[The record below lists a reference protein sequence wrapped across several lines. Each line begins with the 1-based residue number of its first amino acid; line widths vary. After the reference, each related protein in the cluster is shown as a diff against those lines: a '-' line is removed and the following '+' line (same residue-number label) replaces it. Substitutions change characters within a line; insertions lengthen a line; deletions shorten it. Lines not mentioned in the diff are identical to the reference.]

1 MTQST
6 DPTAA
11 RISLVTRPPTAYAI
25 PVRHVAVIIETST
38 QYGRNLI
45 RGIARFGRLHDW
57 QLHFEYRGKTAAEP
71 DWLADFKGDSVI
83 TTSPDQRH
91 SKALREQGMPVI
103 DLQGTLVDPA
113 GEHLIVDSDHR
124 AVGRLAAEHF
134 IEKGHRHFAYLGY
147 SDQSVSREREIGF
160 TETLAARGLKPMCH
174 HTPERKARTFE
185 ALHRGD
191 EAFIASL
198 PKPCALFCCWDEVA
212 FRAVQSALEQG
223 IAVPEDLAVLGV
235 DNDPVFSG
243 TSRIPLS
250 SIDPDIIRMGFLTA
264 SWLAEMMEGT
274 QLQKIKLERLVP
286 PKGLIVRQS
295 TALDAIE
302 DPVVRRFLEL
312 LRQQRPGLLSIENL
326 ARDCHVSRRLLEQ
339 RVKAATG
346 KTPRQLLS
354 QTLVDAIQR
363 FLSQTD
369 YTLAHIADLLG
380 FEHAER
386 LSHLFRRQTGMTPGE
401 YRKSTGT

>member
-1 MTQST
+1 M
-6 DPTAA
+6 
-11 RISLVTRPPTAYAI
+11 
-25 PVRHVAVIIETST
+25 RHVAVIVETST

-57 QLHFEYRGKTAAEP
+57 QIHFEYRGKTAAEP
-71 DWLADFKGDSVI
+71 DWLADFKGDGVI

-91 SKALREQGMPVI
+91 SQALRKQGMAVL
-103 DLQGTLVDPA
+103 DLQGTLTDPA
-113 GEHLIVDSDHR
+113 GEHLLVDSDHR

-134 IEKGHRHFAYLGY
+134 VEKGHRHFAFLGY
-147 SDQSVSREREIGF
+147 SDHNVSREREIGF
-160 TETLAARGLKPMCH
+160 TEALAARGHQPLCH

-185 ALHRGD
+185 TLHKGD
-191 EAFIASL
+191 ENFIASL

-212 FRAVQSALEQG
+212 FRAVQSAIERG

-235 DNDPVFSG
+235 DNDPVFSS

-250 SIDPDIIRMGFLTA
+250 SIDPDIVRMGFLTA
-264 SWLAEMMEGT
+264 SWLAAMMEGKSLK
-274 QLQKIKLERLVP
+274 QIKLERLVP
-286 PKGLIVRQS
+286 PKGLVIRQS
-295 TALDAIE
+295 TALDAID

-312 LRQQRPGLLSIENL
+312 LRQQKPGMLSIEEL
-326 ARDCHVSRRLLEQ
+326 SRDCHVSRRLLEQ
-339 RVKAATG
+339 RVKSATG

-354 QTLVDAIQR
+354 QTLVDGIQR

-369 YTLAHIADLLG
+369 YTLAHIAELLG

>member
-1 MTQST
+1 M
-6 DPTAA
+6 
-11 RISLVTRPPTAYAI
+11 
-25 PVRHVAVIIETST
+25 RHVAVIIETST

-71 DWLADFKGDSVI
+71 DWLADFKGDGVI

-160 TETLAARGLKPMCH
+160 TETLAARGHKPLCH

-191 EAFIASL
+191 AAFIASL
-198 PKPCALFCCWDEVA
+198 PKPCALFCCWDEVG

-235 DNDPVFSG
+235 DNDPVFSS

-274 QLQKIKLERLVP
+274 RLQKIKLERLVP

-302 DPVVRRFLEL
+302 DQLVRRFLEM

>member
-1 MTQST
+1 
-6 DPTAA
+6 
-11 RISLVTRPPTAYAI
+11 
-25 PVRHVAVIIETST
+25 VRHVAVIIETST

-71 DWLADFKGDSVI
+71 DWLADFKGDGVI

-160 TETLAARGLKPMCH
+160 TETLAARGHKPLCH

-191 EAFIASL
+191 AAFIASL
-198 PKPCALFCCWDEVA
+198 PKPCALFCCWDEVG

-235 DNDPVFSG
+235 DNDPVFSS

-274 QLQKIKLERLVP
+274 RLQKIKLERLVP

-302 DPVVRRFLEL
+302 DPLVRRFLEM
-312 LRQQRPGLLSIENL
+312 LRQQRPGLLSIEEL
-326 ARDCHVSRRLLEQ
+326 ARNCHVSRRLLEQ

>member
-1 MTQST
+1 M
-6 DPTAA
+6 
-11 RISLVTRPPTAYAI
+11 
-25 PVRHVAVIIETST
+25 RHVAVIVETST

-45 RGIARFGRLHDW
+45 RGIARYGRLHDW

-71 DWLADFKGDSVI
+71 DWLADFQGDGVI

-91 SKALREQGMPVI
+91 SKALRDQGMPVI

-124 AVGRLAAEHF
+124 AVGRMAAEHF
-134 IEKGHRHFAYLGY
+134 MEKGHRHFAFLGY

-160 TETLAARGLKPMCH
+160 TDALAARGHKPLLH

-264 SWLAEMMEGT
+264 SWLAELMEGT
-274 QLQKIKLERLVP
+274 PLKKIKLERLVP

-302 DPVVRRFLEL
+302 DPVVRRFLEM
-312 LRQQRPGLLSIENL
+312 LRQQRPGLLTIEEL

-369 YTLAHIADLLG
+369 YTLAHIAELLG

-386 LSHLFRRQTGMTPGE
+386 LSHLFRRQTDMTPGE
-401 YRKSTGT
+401 YRKSTGA

>member
-1 MTQST
+1 M
-6 DPTAA
+6 
-11 RISLVTRPPTAYAI
+11 
-25 PVRHVAVIIETST
+25 RHVAVIVETST

-45 RGIARFGRLHDW
+45 RGIARYGRLHDW
-57 QLHFEYRGKTAAEP
+57 QIHFEYRGKSTAEP
-71 DWLADFKGDSVI
+71 DWLADFKGDGVI
-83 TTSPDQRH
+83 TTSPDQCH
-91 SKALREQGMPVI
+91 SRALKEQGVAVF
-103 DLQGTLVDPA
+103 DLQSTMLDPA

-124 AVGRLAAEHF
+124 AVGRMAADHF
-134 IEKGHRHFAYLGY
+134 IEKGHRHFAFLGY
-147 SDQSVSREREIGF
+147 SDHNVSREREIGF
-160 TETLAARGLKPMCH
+160 TEALAARGHKPHCH
-174 HTPERKARTFE
+174 HTPERKARSFE
-185 ALHRGD
+185 SLQKGD
-191 EAFIASL
+191 LSFIESL

-212 FRAVQSALEQG
+212 FRAVQSAIELQ

-235 DNDPVFSG
+235 DNDPVFSS

-250 SIDPDIIRMGFLTA
+250 SIDPDIIRMGFLAA
-264 SWLAEMMEGT
+264 SWLAELMSGKE
-274 QLQKIKLERLVP
+274 LQQIKLERLVP
-286 PKGLIVRQS
+286 PKGLVIRQS

-312 LRQQRPGLLSIENL
+312 LRQQRPGLLSIEEL
-326 ARDCHVSRRLLEQ
+326 SRDCHVSRRLLEQ

-354 QTLVDAIQR
+354 QTLVEGIQR

-386 LSHLFRRQTGMTPGE
+386 LSHLFRRQTGKTPGE
-401 YRKSTGT
+401 YRKSTGA

>member
-1 MTQST
+1 
-6 DPTAA
+6 
-11 RISLVTRPPTAYAI
+11 
-25 PVRHVAVIIETST
+25 VRHVAVIVETST

-57 QLHFEYRGKTAAEP
+57 QIHFEYRGKTAAEP
-71 DWLADFKGDSVI
+71 DWLADFKGDGVI

-91 SKALREQGMPVI
+91 SRALRQLGMPVF
-103 DLQGTLVDPA
+103 DLQSTLLDPA

-124 AVGRLAAEHF
+124 AVGRMAAEHF
-134 IEKGHRHFAYLGY
+134 IEKGHRHFAFLGY
-147 SDQSVSREREIGF
+147 SDHNVSREREIGF
-160 TETLAARGLKPMCH
+160 TEALAARGHKPLSH
-174 HTPERKARTFE
+174 HTPERKSRSFE
-185 ALHRGD
+185 SLQKGD
-191 EAFIASL
+191 LAFIESL

-212 FRAVQSALEQG
+212 FRAVQSAIELQ

-235 DNDPVFSG
+235 DNDPVFSS

-250 SIDPDIIRMGFLTA
+250 SIDPDIIRMGFLAA
-264 SWLAEMMEGT
+264 SWLAEMMAGKELK
-274 QLQKIKLERLVP
+274 QIKLERLVP
-286 PKGLIVRQS
+286 PKGLVIRQS

-312 LRQQRPGLLSIENL
+312 LRQQKPGMLSIEEL

-354 QTLVDAIQR
+354 QTLVEGIQR

-386 LSHLFRRQTGMTPGE
+386 LSHLFRRQTGKTPGE
-401 YRKSTGT
+401 YRKSTGS

>member
-1 MTQST
+1 M
-6 DPTAA
+6 
-11 RISLVTRPPTAYAI
+11 
-25 PVRHVAVIIETST
+25 RHVAVIIETST

-71 DWLADFKGDSVI
+71 DWLADFKGDGVI

-134 IEKGHRHFAYLGY
+134 IEKGHRHYAYLGY

-160 TETLAARGLKPMCH
+160 TETLAARGHKPLCH

-191 EAFIASL
+191 AAFIASL

-235 DNDPVFSG
+235 DNDPVFSS

-264 SWLAEMMEGT
+264 SWLAEMMAGT
-274 QLQKIKLERLVP
+274 PLQKIKLERLVP

-302 DPVVRRFLEL
+302 DPVVRRFLEM
-312 LRQQRPGLLSIENL
+312 LRQQRPGLLSIEEL
-326 ARDCHVSRRLLEQ
+326 ARNCHVSRRLLEQ

-401 YRKSTGT
+401 YRKSTGK

>member
-1 MTQST
+1 HTF
-6 DPTAA
+6 
-11 RISLVTRPPTAYAI
+11 
-25 PVRHVAVIIETST
+25 VRHVAVIVETST

-45 RGIARFGRLHDW
+45 RGIARYGRLHDW
-57 QLHFEYRGKTAAEP
+57 QIHFEYRGKTAAEP
-71 DWLADFKGDSVI
+71 DWLADFKGDGVI
-83 TTSPDQRH
+83 TTSPDQKH
-91 SKALREQGMPVI
+91 SRALRKDGMPVF
-103 DLQGTLVDPA
+103 DLQSTLLDPA

-124 AVGRLAAEHF
+124 AVGKMAAEHF
-134 IEKGHRHFAYLGY
+134 IEKGHRNFAFLGY
-147 SDQSVSREREIGF
+147 SDHNVSREREVGF
-160 TETLAARGLKPMCH
+160 TEALSARGLKPLCH
-174 HTPERKARTFE
+174 HTPERKARSFE
-185 ALHRGD
+185 TLQKGD
-191 EAFIASL
+191 LAFIQSL

-212 FRAVQSALEQG
+212 FRAVQSALELQ

-235 DNDPVFSG
+235 DNDPVFSS

-250 SIDPDIIRMGFLTA
+250 SIDPDIIRMGFLAA
-264 SWLAEMMEGT
+264 SWLAELMAGKELK
-274 QLQKIKLERLVP
+274 QIKLERLVP
-286 PKGLIVRQS
+286 PKGLVIRQS

-312 LRQQRPGLLSIENL
+312 LRQQRPGLLSIEEL

-354 QTLVDAIQR
+354 QTLVEGIQR

-386 LSHLFRRQTGMTPGE
+386 LSHLFRRQTGKTPGE
-401 YRKSTGT
+401 YRKSTGV

>member
-1 MTQST
+1 M
-6 DPTAA
+6 
-11 RISLVTRPPTAYAI
+11 
-25 PVRHVAVIIETST
+25 RHVAVIVETST

-45 RGIARFGRLHDW
+45 RGIARYGRLHDW
-57 QLHFEYRGKTAAEP
+57 QIHFEYRGKTAAEP
-71 DWLADFKGDSVI
+71 DWLADFKGDGII

-91 SKALREQGMPVI
+91 SRALAKQGLPVI
-103 DLQGTLVDPA
+103 DLQSTHVDPA
-113 GEHLIVDSDHR
+113 GEHLLVDSDHR
-124 AVGRLAAEHF
+124 AVGKMAAEHF
-134 IEKGHRHFAYLGY
+134 IEKGHRHFAFLGF
-147 SDQSVSREREIGF
+147 SDHNVSREREIGF
-160 TETLAARGLKPMCH
+160 TQTLAARGHTPLSH
-174 HTPERKARTFE
+174 HTPERRARTFE
-185 ALHRGD
+185 SLQRGD
-191 EAFIASL
+191 ATFIESL

-212 FRAVQSALEQG
+212 FRAVQSAIELN
-223 IAVPEDLAVLGV
+223 IAIPEDLAVLGV
-235 DNDPVFSG
+235 DNDPVFSS

-264 SWLAEMMEGT
+264 SWLSELMAGKPFK
-274 QLQKIKLERLVP
+274 QLKLERLVP
-286 PKGLIVRQS
+286 PKGLVIRQS

-302 DPVVRRFLEL
+302 DPVVRRFLEM
-312 LRQQRPGLLSIENL
+312 LRQQRPGLLSIEAL
-326 ARDCHVSRRLLEQ
+326 SRDCHVSRRLLEQ

-354 QTLVDAIQR
+354 QTLVDGIQR

-401 YRKSTGT
+401 YRKSTGN

>member
-1 MTQST
+1 M
-6 DPTAA
+6 
-11 RISLVTRPPTAYAI
+11 
-25 PVRHVAVIIETST
+25 RHVAVIIETST

-71 DWLADFKGDSVI
+71 DWLADFKGDGVI

-124 AVGRLAAEHF
+124 AVGRLAAEHL

-160 TETLAARGLKPMCH
+160 TETLAARGHKPLCH

-191 EAFIASL
+191 AAFIASL
-198 PKPCALFCCWDEVA
+198 PKPCALFCCWDEVG

-235 DNDPVFSG
+235 DNDPVFSS

-274 QLQKIKLERLVP
+274 RLQKIKLERLVP

-302 DPVVRRFLEL
+302 DPLVRRFLEM
-312 LRQQRPGLLSIENL
+312 LRQQRPGLLSIEEL
-326 ARDCHVSRRLLEQ
+326 ARNCHVSRRLLEQ

>member
-1 MTQST
+1 
-6 DPTAA
+6 
-11 RISLVTRPPTAYAI
+11 
-25 PVRHVAVIIETST
+25 VRHVAVIIETST

-71 DWLADFKGDSVI
+71 DWLADFKGDGVI

-91 SKALREQGMPVI
+91 SRALRDQGMPVI

-134 IEKGHRHFAYLGY
+134 IEKGHRHFAFLGY

-160 TETLAARGLKPMCH
+160 TEALAARRHRPLRH

-198 PKPCALFCCWDEVA
+198 PRPCALFCCWDEVA

-264 SWLAEMMEGT
+264 SWLAELMEGKP
-274 QLQKIKLERLVP
+274 LQKIKLERLVP

-312 LRQQRPGLLSIENL
+312 LRQQRPGLLSIEEL

-354 QTLVDAIQR
+354 QTLVEAIQR

-369 YTLAHIADLLG
+369 YTLAHIAELLG

-386 LSHLFRRQTGMTPGE
+386 LSHLFRRQTDMTPGE
-401 YRKSTGT
+401 YRKSTVT

>member
-1 MTQST
+1 M
-6 DPTAA
+6 
-11 RISLVTRPPTAYAI
+11 
-25 PVRHVAVIIETST
+25 RHVAVIVETST

-57 QLHFEYRGKTAAEP
+57 QIHFEYRGKTAAEP
-71 DWLADFKGDSVI
+71 DWLADFKGDGVI
-83 TTSPDQRH
+83 TTSPDQKH
-91 SKALREQGMPVI
+91 SRALKKLGMAVL
-103 DLQGTLVDPA
+103 DLQGTLTDPA
-113 GEHLIVDSDHR
+113 GEHLLVDSDHR

-134 IEKGHRHFAYLGY
+134 VEKGHRHFAFLGY
-147 SDQSVSREREIGF
+147 SDHNVSREREIGF
-160 TETLAARGLKPMCH
+160 TEALAARGHKPLSH

-185 ALHRGD
+185 TLHKGD

-212 FRAVQSALEQG
+212 FRAVQSAIERG

-235 DNDPVFSG
+235 DNDPVFSS

-250 SIDPDIIRMGFLTA
+250 SIDPDIVRMGFLTA
-264 SWLAEMMEGT
+264 SWLAEMMEGKVLK
-274 QLQKIKLERLVP
+274 QIKLERLVP
-286 PKGLIVRQS
+286 PKGLVIRQS

-312 LRQQRPGLLSIENL
+312 LRQQKPGMLSIEEL
-326 ARDCHVSRRLLEQ
+326 SRDCHVSRRLLEQ
-339 RVKAATG
+339 RVKSATG

-354 QTLVDAIQR
+354 QTLVDGIQR

-369 YTLAHIADLLG
+369 YTLAHIAELLG

-401 YRKSTGT
+401 YRKSTGA

>member
-1 MTQST
+1 
-6 DPTAA
+6 
-11 RISLVTRPPTAYAI
+11 
-25 PVRHVAVIIETST
+25 VRHVAVIIETST

-71 DWLADFKGDSVI
+71 DWLADFKGDGVI

-91 SKALREQGMPVI
+91 SRALREQGMPVI
-103 DLQGTLVDPA
+103 DLQSTLVDPA

-124 AVGRLAAEHF
+124 AVGRMAAEHF
-134 IEKGHRHFAYLGY
+134 IEKGHRHFAFLGY
-147 SDQSVSREREIGF
+147 NDQSVSREREIGF
-160 TETLAARGLKPMCH
+160 TEALAARRHRPLLH

-264 SWLAEMMEGT
+264 SWLAELMEGKP
-274 QLQKIKLERLVP
+274 LPKIKLERLVP

-312 LRQQRPGLLSIENL
+312 LRQQRPGLLSIEEL

-354 QTLVDAIQR
+354 QTLVEAIQR

-369 YTLAHIADLLG
+369 YTLAHIAELLG

-401 YRKSTGT
+401 YRRSAAT

>member
-1 MTQST
+1 M
-6 DPTAA
+6 
-11 RISLVTRPPTAYAI
+11 
-25 PVRHVAVIIETST
+25 RHVAVIIETST

-71 DWLADFKGDSVI
+71 DWLADFKGDGVI
-83 TTSPDQRH
+83 TTSPDQRQ

-160 TETLAARGLKPMCH
+160 TETLAARGHKPLCH

-191 EAFIASL
+191 AAFIASL
-198 PKPCALFCCWDEVA
+198 PKPCALFCCWDEVG

-235 DNDPVFSG
+235 DNDPVFSS

-274 QLQKIKLERLVP
+274 RLQKIKLERLVP

-302 DPVVRRFLEL
+302 DPLVRRFLEM

>member
-1 MTQST
+1 
-6 DPTAA
+6 
-11 RISLVTRPPTAYAI
+11 
-25 PVRHVAVIIETST
+25 VRHVAVIVETST

-57 QLHFEYRGKTAAEP
+57 QIHFEYRGKTAAEP
-71 DWLADFKGDSVI
+71 DWLADFKGDGVI
-83 TTSPDQRH
+83 TTSPDQRY
-91 SKALREQGMPVI
+91 SRALRENGIAVV
-103 DLQGTLVDPA
+103 DLQSTHVDPA
-113 GEHLIVDSDHR
+113 GEHLLVDSDHR
-124 AVGRLAAEHF
+124 AVGRMAAEHF
-134 IEKGHRHFAYLGY
+134 IEKGHRHFAFLGF
-147 SDQSVSREREIGF
+147 SDHNVSREREIGF
-160 TETLAARGLKPMCH
+160 TEALGARGFKPLCH

-185 ALHRGD
+185 TLQRGD

-212 FRAVQSALEQG
+212 FRAVQSAIELK

-235 DNDPVFSG
+235 DNDPVFSS

-250 SIDPDIIRMGFLTA
+250 SIDPDIVRMGFLAAT
-264 SWLAEMMEGT
+264 WLSELMEGKELK
-274 QLQKIKLERLVP
+274 QLKLERLVP
-286 PKGLIVRQS
+286 PKGLVIRQS

-312 LRQQRPGLLSIENL
+312 LRQQKPGM
-326 ARDCHVSRRLLEQ
+326 LEQ
-339 RVKAATG
+339 RVKSATG

-354 QTLVDAIQR
+354 QTLVDGIQK

-401 YRKSTGT
+401 YRKSTGV

>member
-1 MTQST
+1 M
-6 DPTAA
+6 
-11 RISLVTRPPTAYAI
+11 
-25 PVRHVAVIIETST
+25 RHVAVIIETST

-71 DWLADFKGDSVI
+71 DWLADFKGDGVI

-160 TETLAARGLKPMCH
+160 TETLAARGHKPLCH

-191 EAFIASL
+191 AAFIASL
-198 PKPCALFCCWDEVA
+198 PKPCALFCCWDEVG

-235 DNDPVFSG
+235 DNDPVFSS

-274 QLQKIKLERLVP
+274 RLQKIKLERLVP

-302 DPVVRRFLEL
+302 DPLVRRFLEM

>member
-1 MTQST
+1 
-6 DPTAA
+6 
-11 RISLVTRPPTAYAI
+11 
-25 PVRHVAVIIETST
+25 VRHVAVIIETST

-71 DWLADFKGDSVI
+71 DWLADFKGNGVI

-103 DLQGTLVDPA
+103 DLQGTLIDPA

-160 TETLAARGLKPMCH
+160 TETLAARGHKPLCH

-191 EAFIASL
+191 AAFIASL

-264 SWLAEMMEGT
+264 SWLAEVMEGT
-274 QLQKIKLERLVP
+274 PLQKIKLERLVP

-295 TALDAIE
+295 TELDAIE

-312 LRQQRPGLLSIENL
+312 LRQQRPGLLSIEGL

-386 LSHLFRRQTGMTPGE
+386 LSHLFRRQTDMTPGE
-401 YRKSTGT
+401 YRKSTGK

>member
-1 MTQST
+1 
-6 DPTAA
+6 
-11 RISLVTRPPTAYAI
+11 
-25 PVRHVAVIIETST
+25 VRHVAVIIETST

-71 DWLADFKGDSVI
+71 DWLADFKGDGVI

-124 AVGRLAAEHF
+124 AVGRLAAEHL

-160 TETLAARGLKPMCH
+160 TETLAARGHKPLCH

-191 EAFIASL
+191 AAFIASL
-198 PKPCALFCCWDEVA
+198 PKPCALFCCWDEVG

-235 DNDPVFSG
+235 DNDPVFSS

-274 QLQKIKLERLVP
+274 RLQKIKLERLVP

-302 DPVVRRFLEL
+302 DPLVRRFLEM
-312 LRQQRPGLLSIENL
+312 LRQQRPGLLSIEEL
-326 ARDCHVSRRLLEQ
+326 ARNCHVSRRLLEQ

>member
-1 MTQST
+1 M
-6 DPTAA
+6 
-11 RISLVTRPPTAYAI
+11 
-25 PVRHVAVIIETST
+25 RHVAVIVETST

-57 QLHFEYRGKTAAEP
+57 QIHFEYRGKTAAEP
-71 DWLADFKGDSVI
+71 DWLADFEGDGVI
-83 TTSPDQRH
+83 TTSPDQKH
-91 SKALREQGMPVI
+91 SKALREQGMPVF
-103 DLQGTLVDPA
+103 DLQSTLLDPA

-124 AVGRLAAEHF
+124 AVGRMAAAHF
-134 IEKGHRHFAYLGY
+134 IEKGHRHFAFLGY
-147 SDQSVSREREIGF
+147 SDHNVSREREIGF
-160 TETLAARGLKPMCH
+160 AEALAARGHKPLCH

-185 ALHRGD
+185 TLQRGD

-212 FRAVQSALEQG
+212 FRAVQSALEQK

-235 DNDPVFSG
+235 DNDPVFSS

-250 SIDPDIIRMGFLTA
+250 SIDPDIIRMGFLAA
-264 SWLAEMMEGT
+264 SWLAEMMEGK
-274 QLQKIKLERLVP
+274 QLGQIKLERLVP

-312 LRQQRPGLLSIENL
+312 LRQQRPGMLTIEEL
-326 ARDCHVSRRLLEQ
+326 ARECHVSRRLLEQ

-354 QTLVDAIQR
+354 QTLVEGIQR

-369 YTLAHIADLLG
+369 YTLAHIAELLG

-386 LSHLFRRQTGMTPGE
+386 LSHLFRRQTSMTPGE
-401 YRKSTGT
+401 YRKSTGV

>member
-1 MTQST
+1 M
-6 DPTAA
+6 
-11 RISLVTRPPTAYAI
+11 
-25 PVRHVAVIIETST
+25 RHVAVIIETST

-71 DWLADFKGDSVI
+71 DWLADFKGDGVI

-91 SKALREQGMPVI
+91 SKALREQGIPVV
-103 DLQGTLVDPA
+103 DLQATLVDPA

-134 IEKGHRHFAYLGY
+134 MEKGHRHFAFLGY

-160 TETLAARGLKPMCH
+160 TEALAARGHKPLRH
-174 HTPERKARTFE
+174 HTPERKDRTFE
-185 ALHRGD
+185 TLHRGD
-191 EAFIASL
+191 ENFIASL

-235 DNDPVFSG
+235 DNDPVFSS

-264 SWLAEMMEGT
+264 SWLSEMMEGT
-274 QLQKIKLERLVP
+274 PLQKIKLERLVP

-312 LRQQRPGLLSIENL
+312 LRQQRPGLLSIEEL

-354 QTLVDAIQR
+354 QTLVEAIQR

-386 LSHLFRRQTGMTPGE
+386 LSHLFRRQTDMTPGE